1 MKSYFRF
8 LSRNKLYTTI
18 EVFGMAIAIAF
29 VIFIGSFV
37 IREYN
42 TDSKIKKQGNIYIGH
57 SERLFF
63 GSATIKEQLEGKFP
77 EVEDMC
83 RMMNTHIFGGLKM
96 TFQAGD
102 YTDRQKASIVD
113 ENFFRFF
120 PFPLES
126 GTPESVLKGK
136 NSVVISRAFA
146 NKVFGKEDPIGKSIK
161 IDVNGN
167 TANLNITGIFSDF
180 KNTVFY
186 SPEIIYRLDLV
197 KELDSSLVGNGN
209 GSSVLFIKVAN
220 GTDIQSLEDK
230 MEEVVRE
237 EDFLYVYG
245 LLKDFLLTPFDKIS
259 YSAVEA
265 TAPFEG
271 LIDASFIKLFT
282 AAGIFL
288 LLFAVLNYI
297 SLTVAQTGFRAKEMA
312 SRRLLGTQQS
322 GIIARYISE
331 SFILTV
337 ISFAF
342 ALIFVKLISPH
353 LSELIGKEIS
363 PLKDMGW
370 MEILFIILLLIVL
383 SVLSGIIPALLVSK
397 YKPIDVVRGNFAR
410 TSKMTL
416 GKILIG
422 FQSGV
427 AFITLGLSAVM
438 FIQLKH
444 MTEKPMGYEKENR
457 ISIQNASKPL
467 DYHIEELKSLA
478 CVEKV
483 GWLQF
488 EPMTLG
494 TSGTSFKINGI
505 DQKFDM
511 YYGDQSAFE
520 ILGFKVLR
528 KNGEALNQCAWL
540 PESTMRALGLDYDC
554 TQVNLD
560 SGGMFPVCG
569 IIEDYHKGTANTQ
582 TRGGFLDIAWIKEM
596 EKEEDFRILRTL
608 VVKVSGDENKAE
620 DDIKAF
626 YKSKGFSEDEI
637 VVKTYNKMISDL
649 YYSEQQDLKLIA
661 VFTMLTL
668 LLTILAMFAMSTYYA
683 RQHSK
688 EAALKKVMGSSRLQ
702 LFIETSSGFIKSVGI
717 SIIIALPITWIAV
730 SKWLEGYSYRIDNP
744 VYVYIIAIMVMLLIA
759 LLSISWQMIKLM
771 NTNPVK
777 SLKAE

>member
-8 LSRNKLYTTI
+8 LSRNKLYTAI

-29 VIFIGSFV
+29 VVFIGSFV

-42 TDSKIKKQGNIYIGH
+42 TDSEIKKQGNIYIGH

-63 GSATIKEQLEGKFP
+63 GCATIKEQLEGKFP

-120 PFPLES
+120 PFPLEA
-126 GTPESVLKGK
+126 GTPESVLKEK
-136 NSVVISRAFA
+136 NSVVISRTFA

-161 IDVNGN
+161 IDVNRN
-167 TANLNITGIFSDF
+167 TANLNISGIFSDF
-180 KNTVFY
+180 KNTIFY
-186 SPEIIYRLDLV
+186 SPEIIYRIDLV
-197 KELDSSLVGNGN
+197 KDLDSSLAGNGN
-209 GSSVLFIKVAN
+209 GSTVLFIKAAD

-230 MEEVVRE
+230 MENIVRE

-245 LLKDFLLTPFDKIS
+245 LFKDFLLTPFDKIS
-259 YSAVEA
+259 SSTVE
-265 TAPFEG
+265 TTSPFEG
-271 LIDASFIKLFT
+271 LMDASFIKLFT

-528 KNGEALNQCAWL
+528 KNGEPLNQSAWL

-569 IIEDYHKGTANTQ
+569 IIEDYHKGTANSER
-582 TRGGFLDIAWIKEM
+582 RGGFLNIAWIKEM

-620 DDIKAF
+620 NDIKAF

-702 LFIETSSGFIKSVGI
+702 LFIETASGFIKSVGI
-717 SIIIALPITWIAV
+717 SIIVALPITWVAV

>member
-8 LSRNKLYTTI
+8 LSRNKLYTAI

-29 VIFIGSFV
+29 VVFIGSFV

-42 TDSKIKKQGNIYIGH
+42 TDSEIKKQGNIYIGH

-63 GSATIKEQLEGKFP
+63 GCATIKEQLEGKFP

-120 PFPLES
+120 PFPLEA
-126 GTPESVLKGK
+126 GTPESVLKEK
-136 NSVVISRAFA
+136 NSVVISRTFA

-161 IDVNGN
+161 IDVNRN
-167 TANLNITGIFSDF
+167 TANLNISGIFSDF
-180 KNTVFY
+180 KNTIFY
-186 SPEIIYRLDLV
+186 SPEIIYRIDLV
-197 KELDSSLVGNGN
+197 KDLDSSLAGNGN
-209 GSSVLFIKVAN
+209 GSTVLFIKAAD

-230 MEEVVRE
+230 MENIVRE

-245 LLKDFLLTPFDKIS
+245 LFKDFLLTPFDKIS
-259 YSAVEA
+259 SSTVE
-265 TAPFEG
+265 TTSPFEG
-271 LIDASFIKLFT
+271 LMDASFIKLFT

-370 MEILFIILLLIVL
+370 MEILFIILLLVVL

-467 DYHIEELKSLA
+467 DYHIEKLKSLA

-494 TSGTSFKINGI
+494 TSGISFKINGI

-569 IIEDYHKGTANTQ
+569 IIEDYHKGTANSER
-582 TRGGFLDIAWIKEM
+582 RGGFLNIAWIKEM

-620 DDIKAF
+620 NDIKAF

-717 SIIIALPITWIAV
+717 SIIIALPITWVAV

>member
-29 VIFIGSFV
+29 VVFIGSFV

-42 TDSKIKKQGNIYIGH
+42 TDSEIKKLGNIYIGH

-77 EVEDMC
+77 EVEEMC

-120 PFPLES
+120 PFPLEA
-126 GTPESVLKGK
+126 GTPESVLKEK
-136 NSVVISRAFA
+136 NSIVISRTFA

-180 KNTVFY
+180 KNTIFY
-186 SPEIIYRLDLV
+186 SPEIIYRIDLV
-197 KELDSSLVGNGN
+197 KDLDSSLVGNGN
-209 GSSVLFIKVAN
+209 GSTVLFIKAAE
-220 GTDIQSLEDK
+220 GTDIQSLENK
-230 MEEVVRE
+230 MEEVVRK

-245 LLKDFLLTPFDKIS
+245 LYKDFLLTPFDKIS

-370 MEILFIILLLIVL
+370 MEILFIILLLVVL

-457 ISIQNASKPL
+457 ISIQNASKPS

-540 PESTMRALGLDYDC
+540 PESTMRALGLNYDC

-569 IIEDYHKGTANTQ
+569 ILEDYHKGTANTQ
-582 TRGGFLDIAWIKEM
+582 TRGGFLNIAWIKEM

-608 VVKVSGDENKAE
+608 VIKVSGDENKAE
-620 DDIKAF
+620 NEIKAF

-649 YYSEQQDLKLIA
+649 YHSEQQDLKLIA

-717 SIIIALPITWIAV
+717 SIIIALPVTWIAV

-744 VYVYIIAIMVMLLIA
+744 IYVYIIDAVIMIIIA

-777 SLKAE
+777 SLKNE

>member
-1 MKSYFRF
+1 
-8 LSRNKLYTTI
+8 
-18 EVFGMAIAIAF
+18 
-29 VIFIGSFV
+29 
-37 IREYN
+37 
-42 TDSKIKKQGNIYIGH
+42 
-57 SERLFF
+57 
-63 GSATIKEQLEGKFP
+63 
-77 EVEDMC
+77 
-83 RMMNTHIFGGLKM
+83 M

-120 PFPLES
+120 PFPLEA
-126 GTPESVLKGK
+126 GTPESVLKEK
-136 NSVVISRAFA
+136 NSVVISRTFA
-146 NKVFGKEDPIGKSIK
+146 NKVFGKEDPIGKSVK
-161 IDVNGN
+161 IEVNGN

-180 KNTVFY
+180 KNTTFY
-186 SPEIIYRLDLV
+186 SPEIIYRIDLV
-197 KELDSSLVGNGN
+197 KDLDSSLVGNGN
-209 GSSVLFIKVAN
+209 GSTVLFIKAAE

-230 MEEVVRE
+230 MEDVVRK

-259 YSAVEA
+259 SSIVET

-271 LIDASFIKLFT
+271 LMDASFIKLFT

-312 SRRLLGTQQS
+312 SRRLLGTQQA

-353 LSELIGKEIS
+353 LSELIDKDIA

-370 MEILFIILLLIVL
+370 MEILFITLLLLLL

-397 YKPIDVVRGNFAR
+397 YKPIDVVRGNFTR

-416 GKILIG
+416 GKILVG
-422 FQSGV
+422 FQSSV
-427 AFITLGLSAVM
+427 AFITLVMATVM

-444 MTEKPMGYEKENR
+444 MTEKPMGYIKDNR
-457 ISIQNASKPL
+457 IRIMNASKTS
-467 DYHIEELKSLA
+467 DYHIDELKSLA
-478 CVEKV
+478 CVEKI

-488 EPMTLG
+488 EPMTIG
-494 TSGTSFKINGI
+494 TTGTSFKINGI
-505 DQKFDM
+505 EQKFDM

-520 ILGFKVLR
+520 ILGFKIMR
-528 KNGEALNQCAWL
+528 KNGEPLNQCAWL

-554 TQVNLD
+554 TQINLD
-560 SGGMFPVCG
+560 EGSIIPVCG
-569 IIEDYHKGTANTQ
+569 IIEDYYKGTANSER
-582 TRGGFLDIAWIKEM
+582 RGGFLNIAWIKEM

-608 VVKVSGDENKAE
+608 VVKVSGDENKAADE
-620 DDIKAF
+620 IKAF
-626 YKSKGFSEDEI
+626 YKEKGFSEDEI
-637 VVKTYNKMISDL
+637 IVNTYNEMISLHYD
-649 YYSEQQDLKLIA
+649 SENKNLKLITI
-661 VFTMLTL
+661 FTLLTL

-688 EAALKKVMGSSRLQ
+688 EAALKKVMGSGRLQ

-717 SIIIALPITWIAV
+717 SIIIALPIAWIAV
-730 SKWLEGYSYRIDNP
+730 SKWLEGYSYRINNP
-744 VYVYIIAIMVMLLIA
+744 VYVYILDAVIMIVIA

-777 SLKAE
+777 SLKSE

>member
-1 MKSYFRF
+1 MRISSDF
-8 LSRNKLYTTI
+8 S
-18 EVFGMAIAIAF
+18 VS
-29 VIFIGSFV
+29 IG
-37 IREYN
+37 IWN
-42 TDSKIKKQGNIYIGH
+42 TGIC
-57 SERLFF
+57 SER
-63 GSATIKEQLEGKFP
+63 
-77 EVEDMC
+77 
-83 RMMNTHIFGGLKM
+83 
-96 TFQAGD
+96 
-102 YTDRQKASIVD
+102 
-113 ENFFRFF
+113 
-120 PFPLES
+120 
-126 GTPESVLKGK
+126 K
-136 NSVVISRAFA
+136 NSIVISRTFA

-180 KNTVFY
+180 KNTTFY
-186 SPEIIYRLDLV
+186 SPEIIYRIDLV

-230 MEEVVRE
+230 MENIVRE

-245 LLKDFLLTPFDKIS
+245 LFKDFLLTPFDKIS
-259 YSAVEA
+259 YSTVEA

-370 MEILFIILLLIVL
+370 MEMLFIILLLVVL

-457 ISIQNASKPL
+457 ISIQNASKPS

-540 PESTMRALGLDYDC
+540 PESTMRALGLNYDC

-569 IIEDYHKGTANTQ
+569 ILEDYHKGTANTQ
-582 TRGGFLDIAWIKEM
+582 TRGGFLNIAWIKEM

-620 DDIKAF
+620 NEIKAF

-702 LFIETSSGFIKSVGI
+702 LFIETSSGFIKSVGF
-717 SIIIALPITWIAV
+717 SIIIALPVTWIAV

-744 VYVYIIAIMVMLLIA
+744 VYIYIIDAVIMIVIA
-759 LLSISWQMIKLM
+759 LLSISWQTIKLM

-777 SLKAE
+777 SLKNE

>member
-1 MKSYFRF
+1 
-8 LSRNKLYTTI
+8 
-18 EVFGMAIAIAF
+18 MAIAIAF
-29 VIFIGSFV
+29 VVFIGSFV

-42 TDSKIKKQGNIYIGH
+42 TDSEIKKQGNIYIGH

-63 GSATIKEQLEGKFP
+63 GCATIKKQLEGKFP

-120 PFPLES
+120 SFPLES

-136 NSVVISRAFA
+136 NSVVVSRTFA

-180 KNTVFY
+180 KNTIFY
-186 SPEIIYRLDLV
+186 SPEIIYRIDLV
-197 KELDSSLVGNGN
+197 KDLDSSLAGNGN
-209 GSSVLFIKVAN
+209 GSTVLFIKAAN

-271 LIDASFIKLFT
+271 LMDASFIKLFT

-363 PLKDMGW
+363 PLEDMGW

-383 SVLSGIIPALLVSK
+383 SVLSGIIPALLVSR

-427 AFITLGLSAVM
+427 AFITLVIATVM

-457 ISIQNASKPL
+457 ISIQNASKPS

-488 EPMTLG
+488 EPMTIG
-494 TSGTSFKINGI
+494 TTGTSFKINGI
-505 DQKFDM
+505 EQKFDM

-528 KNGEALNQCAWL
+528 KNGEPLNQSAWL

-569 IIEDYHKGTANTQ
+569 IIEDYHKGTANSER
-582 TRGGFLDIAWIKEM
+582 RGGFLDIAWIKEM
-596 EKEEDFRILRTL
+596 EKEEDFRIMRTL

-620 DDIKAF
+620 NDIKAF

-702 LFIETSSGFIKSVGI
+702 LFIETASGFIKSVGI
-717 SIIIALPITWIAV
+717 SIIIALPITWVAV

>member
-8 LSRNKLYTTI
+8 LSRNKLYTAI

-29 VIFIGSFV
+29 VVFIGSFV

-42 TDSKIKKQGNIYIGH
+42 TDSEIKKQGNIYIGH

-63 GSATIKEQLEGKFP
+63 GCATIKEQLEGKFP

-83 RMMNTHIFGGLKM
+83 RMMITHIFGGLKM

-120 PFPLES
+120 PFPLEA
-126 GTPESVLKGK
+126 GTPESVLKEK
-136 NSVVISRAFA
+136 NSVVISRTFA

-161 IDVNGN
+161 IDVNRN
-167 TANLNITGIFSDF
+167 TANLNISGIFSDF
-180 KNTVFY
+180 KNTIFY
-186 SPEIIYRLDLV
+186 SPEIIYRIDLV
-197 KELDSSLVGNGN
+197 KDLDSSLAGNGN
-209 GSSVLFIKVAN
+209 GSTVLFIKAAD

-230 MEEVVRE
+230 MENIVRE

-245 LLKDFLLTPFDKIS
+245 LFKDFLLTPFDKIS
-259 YSAVEA
+259 SSTVE
-265 TAPFEG
+265 TTSPFEG
-271 LIDASFIKLFT
+271 LMDASFIKLFT

-363 PLKDMGW
+363 QLKDMGW

-467 DYHIEELKSLA
+467 DYHIEKLKSLA

-494 TSGTSFKINGI
+494 TSGISFKINGI

-620 DDIKAF
+620 NDIKAF

-717 SIIIALPITWIAV
+717 SIIIALPITWVAV

>member
-42 TDSKIKKQGNIYIGH
+42 TDSEIKKQGNIYIGH

-77 EVEDMC
+77 EVEDIC

-113 ENFFRFF
+113 ENFFSFF

-136 NSVVISRAFA
+136 NSVVISRTFA

-353 LSELIGKEIS
+353 LSELIGKEIA

-370 MEILFIILLLIVL
+370 MEILFIIVLLLVL
-383 SVLSGIIPALLVSK
+383 SVLSGIIPALLVSR
-397 YKPIDVVRGNFAR
+397 YKPIDVVRGNFTR

-596 EKEEDFRILRTL
+596 EKEEDFRIMRTL

-620 DDIKAF
+620 NDIKAF

-730 SKWLEGYSYRIDNP
+730 SKWLEGYSYRI
-744 VYVYIIAIMVMLLIA
+744 V
-759 LLSISWQMIKLM
+759 S
-771 NTNPVK
+771 
-777 SLKAE
+777 

>member
-180 KNTVFY
+180 KNTIFY
-186 SPEIIYRLDLV
+186 SPEIIYRIDLV
-197 KELDSSLVGNGN
+197 KDLDSSLVGNGN
-209 GSSVLFIKVAN
+209 GSTVLFIKAAE
-220 GTDIQSLEDK
+220 GTDIQPLEDK
-230 MEEVVRE
+230 MEEIVRE

>member
-8 LSRNKLYTTI
+8 LSRNKLYTAI

-29 VIFIGSFV
+29 VVFIGSFV

-42 TDSKIKKQGNIYIGH
+42 TDSEIKKQGNIYIGH

-63 GSATIKEQLEGKFP
+63 GCATIKEQLEGKFP

-120 PFPLES
+120 PFPLEA
-126 GTPESVLKGK
+126 GTPESVLKEK
-136 NSVVISRAFA
+136 NSVVISRTFA

-161 IDVNGN
+161 IDVNRN
-167 TANLNITGIFSDF
+167 TANLNISGIFSDF
-180 KNTVFY
+180 KNTIFY
-186 SPEIIYRLDLV
+186 SPEIIYRIDLV
-197 KELDSSLVGNGN
+197 KDLDSSLAGNGN
-209 GSSVLFIKVAN
+209 GSTVLFIKAAD

-230 MEEVVRE
+230 MENIVRE

-245 LLKDFLLTPFDKIS
+245 LFKDFLLTPFDKIS
-259 YSAVEA
+259 SSTVE
-265 TAPFEG
+265 TTSPFEG
-271 LIDASFIKLFT
+271 LMDASFIKLFT

-467 DYHIEELKSLA
+467 DYHIEKLKSLA

-569 IIEDYHKGTANTQ
+569 IIEDYHKGTANSER
-582 TRGGFLDIAWIKEM
+582 RGGFLNIAWIKEM

-620 DDIKAF
+620 NDIKAF

-717 SIIIALPITWIAV
+717 SIIIALPITWVAV

>member
-29 VIFIGSFV
+29 VVFIGSFV

-42 TDSKIKKQGNIYIGH
+42 TDSDIKKQGNIYIGH

-120 PFPLES
+120 PFPLEA
-126 GTPESVLKGK
+126 GTPESVLKEK
-136 NSVVISRAFA
+136 NSIVISRTFA

-180 KNTVFY
+180 KNTIFY
-186 SPEIIYRLDLV
+186 SPEIIYRIDLV
-197 KELDSSLVGNGN
+197 KDLDSSLVGNGN
-209 GSSVLFIKVAN
+209 GSTVLFIKTAG

-230 MEEVVRE
+230 MEEVVRK

-245 LLKDFLLTPFDKIS
+245 LYKDFLLTPFNKIS

-457 ISIQNASKPL
+457 ISIQNASKPS

-540 PESTMRALGLDYDC
+540 PESTMRALGLNYDC

-569 IIEDYHKGTANTQ
+569 ILEDYHKGTANTQ
-582 TRGGFLDIAWIKEM
+582 TRGGFLNIAWIKEM

-620 DDIKAF
+620 NEIKAF

-717 SIIIALPITWIAV
+717 SIIIALPVTWIAV

-744 VYVYIIAIMVMLLIA
+744 VYVYIIDAVIMIVIA

-777 SLKAE
+777 SLKNE

>member
-29 VIFIGSFV
+29 VVFIGSFV

-42 TDSKIKKQGNIYIGH
+42 TDSEIKKQGNIYIGH

-63 GSATIKEQLEGKFP
+63 GCATIKEQLEGKFP

-136 NSVVISRAFA
+136 NSVVVSRTFA

-180 KNTVFY
+180 KNTIFY

-230 MEEVVRE
+230 MEEIVRK

-245 LLKDFLLTPFDKIS
+245 LCKDFLLTPFDKIS

-661 VFTMLTL
+661 IFTMLTL

>member
-42 TDSKIKKQGNIYIGH
+42 TDSEIKKQGNIYIGH

-77 EVEDMC
+77 EVEDIC

-113 ENFFRFF
+113 ENFFSFF

-136 NSVVISRAFA
+136 NSVVISRTFA

-353 LSELIGKEIS
+353 LSELIGKEIA

-370 MEILFIILLLIVL
+370 MEILFIIVLLLVL
-383 SVLSGIIPALLVSK
+383 SVLSGIIPALLVSR
-397 YKPIDVVRGNFAR
+397 YKPIDVVRGNFTR

-457 ISIQNASKPL
+457 ISIQNASKPS

-520 ILGFKVLR
+520 ILGFKILR

-569 IIEDYHKGTANTQ
+569 ILEDYHKGTANTQ

>member
-18 EVFGMAIAIAF
+18 EVSGMAIAIAF
-29 VIFIGSFV
+29 VVFIGSFV

-42 TDSKIKKQGNIYIGH
+42 TDSEIKKQENIYVGH
-57 SERLFF
+57 SERLLF

-126 GTPESVLKGK
+126 VTSESVLKEK
-136 NSVVISRAFA
+136 NSVVISRTFA
-146 NKVFGKEDPIGKSIK
+146 NKVFGKENPIGKSIK

-180 KNTVFY
+180 KNTSFY
-186 SPEIIYRLDLV
+186 SPEIIYRIDLI
-197 KELDSSLVGNGN
+197 KELDSSLVENGN
-209 GSSVLFIKVAN
+209 GSSVLFIKVAK
-220 GTDIQSLEDK
+220 GSYIQSLEDN
-230 MEEVVRE
+230 MEDVVRK
-237 EDFLYVYG
+237 EDYIYVYG
-245 LLKDFLLTPFDKIS
+245 LFKDFLLTPFDKIS
-259 YSAVEA
+259 SSTVE
-265 TAPFEG
+265 TTSPFEG
-271 LIDASFIKLFT
+271 LMDASFIKLFT

-342 ALIFVKLISPH
+342 AIILVKLISPH
-353 LSELIGKEIS
+353 LSELIGKEVS

-370 MEILFIILLLIVL
+370 MEIVFITLFLLIL
-383 SVLSGIIPALLVSK
+383 SVLSGIIPAILVSK
-397 YKPIDVVRGNFAR
+397 YKPIDVVRGNFTR

-416 GKILIG
+416 GKILVG

-427 AFITLGLSAVM
+427 AFITLVIATVM

-457 ISIQNASKPL
+457 ISIQNASKPS

-569 IIEDYHKGTANTQ
+569 ILEDYHKGTANTQ

-620 DDIKAF
+620 NDIKAF

-702 LFIETSSGFIKSVGI
+702 LFVETSSGFIKSVGI
-717 SIIIALPITWIAV
+717 SIVIALPITWIAV

-744 VYVYIIAIMVMLLIA
+744 AYVYIIAIIIMLLVA

-777 SLKAE
+777 SLKNE

>member
-8 LSRNKLYTTI
+8 LSRNKLYTAI

-29 VIFIGSFV
+29 VVFIGSFV

-42 TDSKIKKQGNIYIGH
+42 TDSEIKKQGNIYIGH

-63 GSATIKEQLEGKFP
+63 GCATIKEQLEGKFP

-120 PFPLES
+120 PFPLEA
-126 GTPESVLKGK
+126 GTPESVLKEK
-136 NSVVISRAFA
+136 NSVVISRTFA

-161 IDVNGN
+161 IDVNRN
-167 TANLNITGIFSDF
+167 TANLNISGIFSDF
-180 KNTVFY
+180 KNTIFY
-186 SPEIIYRLDLV
+186 SPEIIYRIDLV
-197 KELDSSLVGNGN
+197 KDLDSSLAGNGN
-209 GSSVLFIKVAN
+209 GSTVLFIKAAD

-230 MEEVVRE
+230 MENIVRE

-245 LLKDFLLTPFDKIS
+245 LFKDFLLTPFDKIS
-259 YSAVEA
+259 SSTVE
-265 TAPFEG
+265 TTSPFEG
-271 LIDASFIKLFT
+271 LMDASFIKLFT

-370 MEILFIILLLIVL
+370 MEILFIILLLVVL

-427 AFITLGLSAVM
+427 AFITLGLSSVM

-457 ISIQNASKPL
+457 ISIQNASKPS
-467 DYHIEELKSLA
+467 DYHIEKLKSLA

-540 PESTMRALGLDYDC
+540 PESTMRALGLNYDC

-569 IIEDYHKGTANTQ
+569 IIEDYHKGTANSER
-582 TRGGFLDIAWIKEM
+582 RGGFLNIAWIKEM

-620 DDIKAF
+620 NDIKAF

-717 SIIIALPITWIAV
+717 SIIIALPITLVAV
-730 SKWLEGYSYRIDNP
+730 SMWLEGFSYSIDNP

>member
-8 LSRNKLYTTI
+8 LTRNKLYTTI

-29 VIFIGSFV
+29 VVFIGSFV

-42 TDSKIKKQGNIYIGH
+42 TDSEIKKRGNIYIGH

-63 GSATIKEQLEGKFP
+63 GCATIKEQLEGKFP

-96 TFQAGD
+96 TFQASD

-126 GTPESVLKGK
+126 GTPESVLKEK
-136 NSVVISRAFA
+136 NSVVISRTFA
-146 NKVFGKEDPIGKSIK
+146 NKVFGKEDPIGKSVK
-161 IDVNGN
+161 IEVNGN

-180 KNTVFY
+180 KNTTFY
-186 SPEIIYRLDLV
+186 SPEIIYRIDLV
-197 KELDSSLVGNGN
+197 KDLDSSLVGNGN
-209 GSSVLFIKVAN
+209 GSTVLFIKAAE

-230 MEEVVRE
+230 MEDVVRK

-259 YSAVEA
+259 SSIVET

-271 LIDASFIKLFT
+271 LMDASFIKLFT

-312 SRRLLGTQQS
+312 SRRLLGTQQA

-353 LSELIGKEIS
+353 LSELIDKDIA

-370 MEILFIILLLIVL
+370 MEILFITLLLLLL

-397 YKPIDVVRGNFAR
+397 YKPIDVVRGNFTR

-416 GKILIG
+416 GKILVG
-422 FQSGV
+422 FQSSV
-427 AFITLGLSAVM
+427 AFITLVMATVM

-444 MTEKPMGYEKENR
+444 MTEKPMGYIKDNR
-457 ISIQNASKPL
+457 IRIMNASKTS
-467 DYHIEELKSLA
+467 DYHIDELKSLA
-478 CVEKV
+478 CVEKI

-488 EPMTLG
+488 EPMTIG
-494 TSGTSFKINGI
+494 TTGTSFKINGI
-505 DQKFDM
+505 EQKFDM

-520 ILGFKVLR
+520 ILGFKIMR
-528 KNGEALNQCAWL
+528 KNGEPLNQCAWL

-554 TQVNLD
+554 TQINLD
-560 SGGMFPVCG
+560 EGSIIPVCG
-569 IIEDYHKGTANTQ
+569 IIEDYYKGTANSER
-582 TRGGFLDIAWIKEM
+582 RGGFLNIAWIKEM

-608 VVKVSGDENKAE
+608 VVKVSGDENKAADE
-620 DDIKAF
+620 IKAF
-626 YKSKGFSEDEI
+626 YKEKGFSEDEI
-637 VVKTYNKMISDL
+637 IVNTYNEMISLHYD
-649 YYSEQQDLKLIA
+649 SENKNLKLITI
-661 VFTMLTL
+661 FTLLTL

-688 EAALKKVMGSSRLQ
+688 EAALKKVMGSGRLQ

-717 SIIIALPITWIAV
+717 SIIIALPIAWIAV
-730 SKWLEGYSYRIDNP
+730 SKWLEGYSYRINNP
-744 VYVYIIAIMVMLLIA
+744 VYVYILDAVIMIVIA

-777 SLKAE
+777 SLKSE

>member
-8 LSRNKLYTTI
+8 LSRNKLYTAI

-42 TDSKIKKQGNIYIGH
+42 TDSEIKKQGNIYIGH
-57 SERLFF
+57 SERLLF

-83 RMMNTHIFGGLKM
+83 RMLNTHIFGGLKM

-136 NSVVISRAFA
+136 SSVVISRAFA
-146 NKVFGKEDPIGKSIK
+146 NKVFGKEDPIGKYIK

-342 ALIFVKLISPH
+342 ALIFVKLISHH
-353 LSELIGKEIS
+353 LSELIGKEIA

-370 MEILFIILLLIVL
+370 MEILFIIVLLLVL
-383 SVLSGIIPALLVSK
+383 SVLSGIIPALLVSR
-397 YKPIDVVRGNFAR
+397 YKPIDVVRGNFTR

-457 ISIQNASKPL
+457 ISIQNASKPS

-520 ILGFKVLR
+520 ILGFKILR

-620 DDIKAF
+620 NDIKAF

>member
-1 MKSYFRF
+1 M
-8 LSRNKLYTTI
+8 
-18 EVFGMAIAIAF
+18 
-29 VIFIGSFV
+29 
-37 IREYN
+37 
-42 TDSKIKKQGNIYIGH
+42 
-57 SERLFF
+57 
-63 GSATIKEQLEGKFP
+63 
-77 EVEDMC
+77 
-83 RMMNTHIFGGLKM
+83 
-96 TFQAGD
+96 
-102 YTDRQKASIVD
+102 
-113 ENFFRFF
+113 
-120 PFPLES
+120 
-126 GTPESVLKGK
+126 
-136 NSVVISRAFA
+136 
-146 NKVFGKEDPIGKSIK
+146 
-161 IDVNGN
+161 
-167 TANLNITGIFSDF
+167 
-180 KNTVFY
+180 
-186 SPEIIYRLDLV
+186 V
-197 KELDSSLVGNGN
+197 KDLDSSLTGNGN
-209 GSSVLFIKVAN
+209 GSTVLFIKTAG

-230 MEEVVRE
+230 MEEIVRK

-245 LLKDFLLTPFDKIS
+245 LYKDFLLTPFDKIS

-370 MEILFIILLLIVL
+370 MEILFIILLLVVL

-427 AFITLGLSAVM
+427 AFITLGLAAVM

-457 ISIQNASKPL
+457 ISIQNASKPS

-520 ILGFKVLR
+520 ILGFKILR
-528 KNGEALNQCAWL
+528 KNGEPLNQCAWL

-560 SGGMFPVCG
+560 
-569 IIEDYHKGTANTQ
+569 
-582 TRGGFLDIAWIKEM
+582 W
-596 EKEEDFRILRTL
+596 EK
-608 VVKVSGDENKAE
+608 
-620 DDIKAF
+620 
-626 YKSKGFSEDEI
+626 
-637 VVKTYNKMISDL
+637 
-649 YYSEQQDLKLIA
+649 
-661 VFTMLTL
+661 
-668 LLTILAMFAMSTYYA
+668 
-683 RQHSK
+683 
-688 EAALKKVMGSSRLQ
+688 
-702 LFIETSSGFIKSVGI
+702 
-717 SIIIALPITWIAV
+717 
-730 SKWLEGYSYRIDNP
+730 
-744 VYVYIIAIMVMLLIA
+744 
-759 LLSISWQMIKLM
+759 
-771 NTNPVK
+771 
-777 SLKAE
+777 

>member
-8 LSRNKLYTTI
+8 LSRNKLYTAI

-29 VIFIGSFV
+29 VVFIGSFV

-42 TDSKIKKQGNIYIGH
+42 TDSEIKKQGNIYIGH

-63 GSATIKEQLEGKFP
+63 GCATIKEQLEGKFP

-120 PFPLES
+120 PFPLEA
-126 GTPESVLKGK
+126 GTPESVLKEK
-136 NSVVISRAFA
+136 NSVVISRTFA

-161 IDVNGN
+161 IDVNRN
-167 TANLNITGIFSDF
+167 TANLNISGIFSDF
-180 KNTVFY
+180 KNTIFY
-186 SPEIIYRLDLV
+186 SPEIIYRIDLV
-197 KELDSSLVGNGN
+197 KDLDSSLAGNGN
-209 GSSVLFIKVAN
+209 GSTVLFIKAAD

-230 MEEVVRE
+230 MENIVRE

-245 LLKDFLLTPFDKIS
+245 LFKDFLLTPFDKIS
-259 YSAVEA
+259 SSTVE
-265 TAPFEG
+265 TTSPFEG
-271 LIDASFIKLFT
+271 LMDASFIKLFT

-467 DYHIEELKSLA
+467 DYHIEKLKSLA

-494 TSGTSFKINGI
+494 TSGISFKINGI

-569 IIEDYHKGTANTQ
+569 IIEDYHKGTANSER
-582 TRGGFLDIAWIKEM
+582 RGGFLNIAWIKEM

-620 DDIKAF
+620 NDIKAF

-717 SIIIALPITWIAV
+717 SIIIALPITWVAV

-759 LLSISWQMIKLM
+759 LLSICWQMIKLM

>member
-8 LSRNKLYTTI
+8 LSRNKLYTII

-29 VIFIGSFV
+29 VVFIGSFV

-42 TDSKIKKQGNIYIGH
+42 TDSEIKKQGNIYIGH

-120 PFPLES
+120 PFSLES
-126 GTPESVLKGK
+126 GTPESVLKEK
-136 NSVVISRAFA
+136 NSVVISRTFA
-146 NKVFGKEDPIGKSIK
+146 NKVFGKEDPIGKSVK

-180 KNTVFY
+180 KNTIFY
-186 SPEIIYRLDLV
+186 SPEIIYRIDLV
-197 KELDSSLVGNGN
+197 KDLDSSLVGNGN
-209 GSSVLFIKVAN
+209 GSTVLFIKTAE
-220 GTDIQSLEDK
+220 GTDIQSLENK
-230 MEEVVRE
+230 MEEVVRK

-245 LLKDFLLTPFDKIS
+245 LYKDFLLTPFDKIS

-265 TAPFEG
+265 TAPFED

-363 PLKDMGW
+363 PLEDMGW
-370 MEILFIILLLIVL
+370 MEILFIILLLVVL

-427 AFITLGLSAVM
+427 AFFTLGLSAVM

-457 ISIQNASKPL
+457 ISIQNASKPS

-569 IIEDYHKGTANTQ
+569 ILEDYHKGTANTQ
-582 TRGGFLDIAWIKEM
+582 TRGGFLNIAWIKEM

-620 DDIKAF
+620 NDIKAF

-661 VFTMLTL
+661 IFTMLTL

-744 VYVYIIAIMVMLLIA
+744 VYVYFIDAVIMIVIA

-777 SLKAE
+777 SLKNE

>member
-29 VIFIGSFV
+29 VVFIGSFV

-42 TDSKIKKQGNIYIGH
+42 TDSEIKKQGNIYIGH

-63 GSATIKEQLEGKFP
+63 GCATIKEQLEGKFP
-77 EVEDMC
+77 EVEGMC

-96 TFQAGD
+96 TFQAGN

-120 PFPLES
+120 PFPLEA
-126 GTPESVLKGK
+126 GTPESVLKEK
-136 NSVVISRAFA
+136 NSVVISRTFA

-180 KNTVFY
+180 KNTTFY
-186 SPEIIYRLDLV
+186 SPEIIYRIDLV

-230 MEEVVRE
+230 MENIVRE

-245 LLKDFLLTPFDKIS
+245 LFKDFLLTPFDKIS
-259 YSAVEA
+259 SSTVE
-265 TAPFEG
+265 TTSPFEG
-271 LIDASFIKLFT
+271 LMDASFIKLFT

-297 SLTVAQTGFRAKEMA
+297 SLTVAQTGFRVKEMA

-342 ALIFVKLISPH
+342 AIILVRLISPH
-353 LSELIGKEIS
+353 LSELIGKEVS
-363 PLKDMGW
+363 PFKDMGW
-370 MEILFIILLLIVL
+370 MEIVFITLLLIVL
-383 SVLSGIIPALLVSK
+383 SVLSGIIPAVLVSK
-397 YKPIDVVRGNFAR
+397 YKPIDVVRGNFTR

-416 GKILIG
+416 GKILVG

-427 AFITLGLSAVM
+427 AFITLVIAAVM

-457 ISIQNASKPL
+457 ISIQNASKPS

-478 CVEKV
+478 CVENV

-488 EPMTLG
+488 EPMTIG
-494 TSGTSFKINGI
+494 TTGTSFKINGI
-505 DQKFDM
+505 EQKFDM

-528 KNGEALNQCAWL
+528 KNEEPLNQSAWL

-569 IIEDYHKGTANTQ
+569 IIEDYHKGTANSER
-582 TRGGFLDIAWIKEM
+582 RGGFLNIAWIKEM

-717 SIIIALPITWIAV
+717 SIIVALPIAWIAV
-730 SKWLEGYSYRIDNP
+730 GKWLEGYSYRIDNP

>member
-8 LSRNKLYTTI
+8 LSRNKLYTAI

-29 VIFIGSFV
+29 VVFIGSFV

-42 TDSKIKKQGNIYIGH
+42 TDSEIKKQGNIYIGH

-63 GSATIKEQLEGKFP
+63 GCATIKEQLEGKFP

-120 PFPLES
+120 PFPLEA
-126 GTPESVLKGK
+126 GTPESVLKEK
-136 NSVVISRAFA
+136 NSVVISRTFA

-161 IDVNGN
+161 IDVNRN
-167 TANLNITGIFSDF
+167 TANLNISGIFSDF
-180 KNTVFY
+180 KNTIFY
-186 SPEIIYRLDLV
+186 SPEIIYRIDLV
-197 KELDSSLVGNGN
+197 KDLDSSLAGNGN
-209 GSSVLFIKVAN
+209 GSTVLFIKAAD

-230 MEEVVRE
+230 MENIVRE

-245 LLKDFLLTPFDKIS
+245 LFKDFLLTPFDKIS
-259 YSAVEA
+259 SSTVE
-265 TAPFEG
+265 TTSPFEG
-271 LIDASFIKLFT
+271 LMDASFIKLFT

-467 DYHIEELKSLA
+467 DYHIEKLKSLA

-494 TSGTSFKINGI
+494 TSGISFKINGI

-569 IIEDYHKGTANTQ
+569 IIEDYHKGTANSER
-582 TRGGFLDIAWIKEM
+582 RGGFLNIAWIKEM

-620 DDIKAF
+620 NDIKAF

-717 SIIIALPITWIAV
+717 SIIIALPITWVAV

>member
-29 VIFIGSFV
+29 VVFIGSFV

-42 TDSKIKKQGNIYIGH
+42 TDSEIKKQGNIYIGH

-96 TFQAGD
+96 TFQASD

-126 GTPESVLKGK
+126 GTPESVLKEK
-136 NSVVISRAFA
+136 NSVVISRTFA
-146 NKVFGKEDPIGKSIK
+146 NKVFGKEDPIGKSVK
-161 IDVNGN
+161 IEVNGN

-180 KNTVFY
+180 KNTTFY
-186 SPEIIYRLDLV
+186 SPEIIYRIDLV
-197 KELDSSLVGNGN
+197 KDLDSSLVGNGN
-209 GSSVLFIKVAN
+209 GSTVLFIKAAE

-230 MEEVVRE
+230 MEDVVRK

-259 YSAVEA
+259 SSIVET

-271 LIDASFIKLFT
+271 LMDASFIKLFT

-312 SRRLLGTQQS
+312 SRRLLGTQQA

-353 LSELIGKEIS
+353 LSELIDKDIA

-370 MEILFIILLLIVL
+370 MEILFITLLLLLL

-397 YKPIDVVRGNFAR
+397 YKPIDVVRGNFTR

-416 GKILIG
+416 GKILVG
-422 FQSGV
+422 FQSSV
-427 AFITLGLSAVM
+427 AFITLVMATVM

-444 MTEKPMGYEKENR
+444 MTEKPMGYIKDNR
-457 ISIQNASKPL
+457 IRIMNASKTS
-467 DYHIEELKSLA
+467 DYHIDELKSLA
-478 CVEKV
+478 CVEKI

-488 EPMTLG
+488 EPMTIG
-494 TSGTSFKINGI
+494 TTGTSFKINGI
-505 DQKFDM
+505 EQKFDM

-520 ILGFKVLR
+520 ILGFKIMR
-528 KNGEALNQCAWL
+528 KNGEQLNQCAWL

-554 TQVNLD
+554 TQINLD
-560 SGGMFPVCG
+560 EGSIIPVCG
-569 IIEDYHKGTANTQ
+569 IIEDYYKGTANSER
-582 TRGGFLDIAWIKEM
+582 RGGFLNIAWIKEM

-608 VVKVSGDENKAE
+608 VVKVSGDENKAADE
-620 DDIKAF
+620 IKAF
-626 YKSKGFSEDEI
+626 YKEKGFSEDEI
-637 VVKTYNKMISDL
+637 IVNTYNEMISLHYD
-649 YYSEQQDLKLIA
+649 SENKNLKLITI
-661 VFTMLTL
+661 FTLLTL

-688 EAALKKVMGSSRLQ
+688 EAALKKVMGSGRLQ

-717 SIIIALPITWIAV
+717 SIIIALPIAWIAV

-744 VYVYIIAIMVMLLIA
+744 IYVYIIAIIVMLLIA

-777 SLKAE
+777 SLKSE

>member
-8 LSRNKLYTTI
+8 LSRNKLYTAI

-29 VIFIGSFV
+29 VVFIGSFV

-42 TDSKIKKQGNIYIGH
+42 TDSEIKKQGNIYIGH

-63 GSATIKEQLEGKFP
+63 GCATIKEQLEGKFP

-120 PFPLES
+120 PFPLEA
-126 GTPESVLKGK
+126 GTPESVLKEK
-136 NSVVISRAFA
+136 NSVVISRTFA

-161 IDVNGN
+161 IDVNRN
-167 TANLNITGIFSDF
+167 TANLNISGIFSDF
-180 KNTVFY
+180 KNTIFY
-186 SPEIIYRLDLV
+186 SPEIIYRIDLV
-197 KELDSSLVGNGN
+197 KDLDSSLAGNGN
-209 GSSVLFIKVAN
+209 GSTVLFIKAAD

-230 MEEVVRE
+230 MENIVRE

-245 LLKDFLLTPFDKIS
+245 LFKDFLLTPFDKIS
-259 YSAVEA
+259 SSTVE
-265 TAPFEG
+265 TTSPFEG
-271 LIDASFIKLFT
+271 LMDASFIKLFT

-467 DYHIEELKSLA
+467 DYHIEKLKSLA

-494 TSGTSFKINGI
+494 TSGISFKINGI

-540 PESTMRALGLDYDC
+540 PESTMRALGLNYDC

-569 IIEDYHKGTANTQ
+569 IIEDYHKGTANSER
-582 TRGGFLDIAWIKEM
+582 RGGFLNIAWIKEM

-620 DDIKAF
+620 NDIKAF

-717 SIIIALPITWIAV
+717 SIIIALPITWVAV

>member
-29 VIFIGSFV
+29 VVFIGSFV

-42 TDSKIKKQGNIYIGH
+42 TDSEIKKQGNIYIGH

-63 GSATIKEQLEGKFP
+63 GCATIKEQLEGKFP

-96 TFQAGD
+96 TFQAGN

-120 PFPLES
+120 PFPLEA
-126 GTPESVLKGK
+126 GTPESVLKEK
-136 NSVVISRAFA
+136 NSVVISRTFA

-167 TANLNITGIFSDF
+167 TANLNISGIFSDF
-180 KNTVFY
+180 KNTIFY
-186 SPEIIYRLDLV
+186 SPEIIYRIDLV
-197 KELDSSLVGNGN
+197 KDLDSSLAGNGN
-209 GSSVLFIKVAN
+209 GSTVLFIKAAE

-230 MEEVVRE
+230 MEEVVRK

-245 LLKDFLLTPFDKIS
+245 LCKDFLLTPFDKIS

-505 DQKFDM
+505 EQKFDM

-540 PESTMRALGLDYDC
+540 PESTMRALGFDYDC

-620 DDIKAF
+620 NDIKAF

-702 LFIETSSGFIKSVGI
+702 LFIETASGFIKSVGI
-717 SIIIALPITWIAV
+717 SIIVALPITWVAV

>member
-8 LSRNKLYTTI
+8 LSRNKLYTAI

-42 TDSKIKKQGNIYIGH
+42 TDSEIKKQGNIYIGH
-57 SERLFF
+57 SERLLF

-83 RMMNTHIFGGLKM
+83 RMLNTHIFGGLKM

-126 GTPESVLKGK
+126 GTPESVLKEK
-136 NSVVISRAFA
+136 NSVVISRTFA

-180 KNTVFY
+180 KNTTFY
-186 SPEIIYRLDLV
+186 SPEIIYRIDLV
-197 KELDSSLVGNGN
+197 KDLDSSLVGNGN
-209 GSSVLFIKVAN
+209 GSTVLFIKAAE

-230 MEEVVRE
+230 MEDVVRK

-259 YSAVEA
+259 SSIVET

-271 LIDASFIKLFT
+271 LMDASFIKLFT

-312 SRRLLGTQQS
+312 SRRLLGTQQA

-353 LSELIGKEIS
+353 LSELIDKDIA

-370 MEILFIILLLIVL
+370 MEILFITLLLLLL
-383 SVLSGIIPALLVSK
+383 SVLSGIIPALIVSK
-397 YKPIDVVRGNFAR
+397 YKPIDVVRGNFTR

-416 GKILIG
+416 GKILVG
-422 FQSGV
+422 FQSSV
-427 AFITLGLSAVM
+427 AFITLVMATVM

-444 MTEKPMGYEKENR
+444 MTEKPMGYIKDNR
-457 ISIQNASKPL
+457 IRIMNASKTS
-467 DYHIEELKSLA
+467 DYHIDELKSLA
-478 CVEKV
+478 CVEKI

-488 EPMTLG
+488 EPMTIG
-494 TSGTSFKINGI
+494 TTGTSFKINGI
-505 DQKFDM
+505 EQKFDM

-520 ILGFKVLR
+520 ILGFKIMR
-528 KNGEALNQCAWL
+528 KNGEPLNQCAWL

-554 TQVNLD
+554 TQINLD
-560 SGGMFPVCG
+560 EGSIIPVCG
-569 IIEDYHKGTANTQ
+569 IIEDYYKGTANSER
-582 TRGGFLDIAWIKEM
+582 RGGFLNIAWIKEM

-608 VVKVSGDENKAE
+608 VVKVLGDENKAADE
-620 DDIKAF
+620 IKAF
-626 YKSKGFSEDEI
+626 YKEKGFSEDEI
-637 VVKTYNKMISDL
+637 IVNTYNEMISLHYD
-649 YYSEQQDLKLIA
+649 SENKNLKLITI
-661 VFTMLTL
+661 FTLLTL

-688 EAALKKVMGSSRLQ
+688 EAALKKVMGSGRLQ

-717 SIIIALPITWIAV
+717 SIIIALPIAWIAV

-744 VYVYIIAIMVMLLIA
+744 IYVYIIAIIVMLLIA

-777 SLKAE
+777 SLKTE

>member
-29 VIFIGSFV
+29 VVFIGSFV

-42 TDSKIKKQGNIYIGH
+42 TDSEIKKLGNIYIGH

-77 EVEDMC
+77 EVEEMC

-120 PFPLES
+120 PFPLEA
-126 GTPESVLKGK
+126 GTPESVLKEK
-136 NSVVISRAFA
+136 NSIVISRTFA

-180 KNTVFY
+180 KNTIFY
-186 SPEIIYRLDLV
+186 SPEIIYRIDLV
-197 KELDSSLVGNGN
+197 KDLDSSLVGNGN
-209 GSSVLFIKVAN
+209 GSTVLFIKAAE
-220 GTDIQSLEDK
+220 GTDIQSLENK
-230 MEEVVRE
+230 MEEVVRK

-245 LLKDFLLTPFDKIS
+245 LYKDFLLTPFDKIS

-457 ISIQNASKPL
+457 ISIQNASKPS

-540 PESTMRALGLDYDC
+540 PESTMRALGLNYDC

-620 DDIKAF
+620 NDIKAF

-717 SIIIALPITWIAV
+717 SIIIALPITWVAV

-744 VYVYIIAIMVMLLIA
+744 IYVYIIDAVIMIVIA

-777 SLKAE
+777 SLKNE

>member
-29 VIFIGSFV
+29 VVFIGSFV

-42 TDSKIKKQGNIYIGH
+42 TDSDIKKQGNIYIGH

-120 PFPLES
+120 PFPLEA
-126 GTPESVLKGK
+126 GTPESVLKEK
-136 NSVVISRAFA
+136 NSIVISRTFA

-167 TANLNITGIFSDF
+167 TANMNITGIFSDF
-180 KNTVFY
+180 KNTIFY
-186 SPEIIYRLDLV
+186 SPEIIYRIDLV
-197 KELDSSLVGNGN
+197 KDLDSSLVGNGN
-209 GSSVLFIKVAN
+209 GSTVLFIKAAE
-220 GTDIQSLEDK
+220 GTDIQSLENK
-230 MEEVVRE
+230 MEEVVRK

-245 LLKDFLLTPFDKIS
+245 LYKDFLLTPFDKIS

-363 PLKDMGW
+363 PLEDMGW
-370 MEILFIILLLIVL
+370 MEILFIILLLVVL

-457 ISIQNASKPL
+457 ISIQNASKPS

-540 PESTMRALGLDYDC
+540 PESTMRALGLNYDC

-620 DDIKAF
+620 NEIKAF

-649 YYSEQQDLKLIA
+649 YHSEQQDLKLIA

-717 SIIIALPITWIAV
+717 SIIIALPVTWIAV

-744 VYVYIIAIMVMLLIA
+744 IYVYIIDAVIMIVIA

-777 SLKAE
+777 SLKNE

>member
-1 MKSYFRF
+1 
-8 LSRNKLYTTI
+8 
-18 EVFGMAIAIAF
+18 MAIAIAF
-29 VIFIGSFV
+29 VVFIGSFV

-42 TDSKIKKQGNIYIGH
+42 TDSEIKKLGNIYIGH

-77 EVEDMC
+77 EVEEMC

-126 GTPESVLKGK
+126 GTPESVLKEK
-136 NSVVISRAFA
+136 NSVVISRTFA

-167 TANLNITGIFSDF
+167 TANLNISGIFSDF
-180 KNTVFY
+180 KNTIFY
-186 SPEIIYRLDLV
+186 SPEIIYRIDLV
-197 KELDSSLVGNGN
+197 KDLDNSLVGNGN
-209 GSSVLFIKVAN
+209 GSTVLFIKAA
-220 GTDIQSLEDK
+220 GETDIQSLEDK
-230 MEEVVRE
+230 MEEVVRK

-370 MEILFIILLLIVL
+370 MEILFIILLLVVL

-457 ISIQNASKPL
+457 ISIQNASKPS

-569 IIEDYHKGTANTQ
+569 ILEDYHKGTANTQ

-620 DDIKAF
+620 NDIKAF

-702 LFIETSSGFIKSVGI
+702 LFIETSSGFIKSVVI
-717 SIIIALPITWIAV
+717 SIIIALPVTWIAV

-744 VYVYIIAIMVMLLIA
+744 VYVYIIDAVIMIVIA

-777 SLKAE
+777 SLKNE

>member
-8 LSRNKLYTTI
+8 LSRNKLYTAI

-42 TDSKIKKQGNIYIGH
+42 TDSEIKKQGNIYIGH
-57 SERLFF
+57 SERLLF

-83 RMMNTHIFGGLKM
+83 RMLNTHIFGGLKM

-126 GTPESVLKGK
+126 GTPESVLKEK
-136 NSVVISRAFA
+136 NSVVISRTFA

-180 KNTVFY
+180 KNTTFY
-186 SPEIIYRLDLV
+186 SPEIIYRIDLV
-197 KELDSSLVGNGN
+197 KDLDSSLVGNGN
-209 GSSVLFIKVAN
+209 GSTVLFIKAAE

-230 MEEVVRE
+230 MEDVVRK

-259 YSAVEA
+259 SSIVET

-271 LIDASFIKLFT
+271 LMDASFIKLFT

-312 SRRLLGTQQS
+312 SRRLLGTQQA

-353 LSELIGKEIS
+353 LSELIDKDIA

-370 MEILFIILLLIVL
+370 MEILFITLLLLLL
-383 SVLSGIIPALLVSK
+383 SVLSGIIPALIVSK
-397 YKPIDVVRGNFAR
+397 YKPIDVVRGNFTR

-416 GKILIG
+416 GKILVG
-422 FQSGV
+422 FQSSV
-427 AFITLGLSAVM
+427 AFITLVMATAM

-444 MTEKPMGYEKENR
+444 MTEKPMGYIKDNR
-457 ISIQNASKPL
+457 IRIMNASKTS
-467 DYHIEELKSLA
+467 DYHIDELKSLA
-478 CVEKV
+478 CVEKI

-488 EPMTLG
+488 EPMTIG
-494 TSGTSFKINGI
+494 TTGTSFKINGI
-505 DQKFDM
+505 EQKFDM

-520 ILGFKVLR
+520 ILGFKIMR
-528 KNGEALNQCAWL
+528 KNGEPLNQCAWL

-554 TQVNLD
+554 TQINLD
-560 SGGMFPVCG
+560 EGSIIPVCG
-569 IIEDYHKGTANTQ
+569 IIEDYYKGTANSER
-582 TRGGFLDIAWIKEM
+582 RGGFLNIAWIKEM

-608 VVKVSGDENKAE
+608 VVKVSGDENKAADE
-620 DDIKAF
+620 IKAF
-626 YKSKGFSEDEI
+626 YKEKGFSEDEI
-637 VVKTYNKMISDL
+637 IVNTYNEMISLHYD
-649 YYSEQQDLKLIA
+649 SENKNLKLITI
-661 VFTMLTL
+661 FTLLTL

-688 EAALKKVMGSSRLQ
+688 EAALKKVMGSGRLQ

-717 SIIIALPITWIAV
+717 SIIIALPIAWIAV

-744 VYVYIIAIMVMLLIA
+744 IYVYIIAIIVMLLIA

-777 SLKAE
+777 SLKTE

>member
-1 MKSYFRF
+1 M
-8 LSRNKLYTTI
+8 
-18 EVFGMAIAIAF
+18 
-29 VIFIGSFV
+29 
-37 IREYN
+37 
-42 TDSKIKKQGNIYIGH
+42 
-57 SERLFF
+57 
-63 GSATIKEQLEGKFP
+63 
-77 EVEDMC
+77 
-83 RMMNTHIFGGLKM
+83 
-96 TFQAGD
+96 
-102 YTDRQKASIVD
+102 
-113 ENFFRFF
+113 
-120 PFPLES
+120 
-126 GTPESVLKGK
+126 
-136 NSVVISRAFA
+136 
-146 NKVFGKEDPIGKSIK
+146 
-161 IDVNGN
+161 
-167 TANLNITGIFSDF
+167 
-180 KNTVFY
+180 
-186 SPEIIYRLDLV
+186 IYRIDLV
-197 KELDSSLVGNGN
+197 KDLDSSLVGNGN
-209 GSSVLFIKVAN
+209 GSTVLFIKAAE
-220 GTDIQSLEDK
+220 GTDIQSLENK
-230 MEEVVRE
+230 MEEVVRK

-245 LLKDFLLTPFDKIS
+245 LCKDFLLTPFDKIS

-370 MEILFIILLLIVL
+370 MEILFIILLLVVL

-457 ISIQNASKPL
+457 ISIQNASKPSA
-467 DYHIEELKSLA
+467 YHIEELNSLA

-540 PESTMRALGLDYDC
+540 PESTMRALGLNYDC

-569 IIEDYHKGTANTQ
+569 ILEDYHKGTANTQ
-582 TRGGFLDIAWIKEM
+582 TRGGFLNIAWIKEM

-620 DDIKAF
+620 NEIKAF

-637 VVKTYNKMISDL
+637 VVATYNKMISDL
-649 YYSEQQDLKLIA
+649 YSSEKQDLKLIA

-702 LFIETSSGFIKSVGI
+702 LFIETSLGFIKSVGI
-717 SIIIALPITWIAV
+717 SIIIALPVTWIAV

-744 VYVYIIAIMVMLLIA
+744 VYVYIIDAVIMIIIA

-777 SLKAE
+777 SLKNE

>member
-8 LSRNKLYTTI
+8 LSRNKLYTAI

-29 VIFIGSFV
+29 VVFIGSFL

-42 TDSKIKKQGNIYIGH
+42 TDSEIKKRGNIYIGH
-57 SERLFF
+57 SERLLFE
-63 GSATIKEQLEGKFP
+63 SATIKEQLEGKFP

-83 RMMNTHIFGGLKM
+83 RMLNTHIFGGLIM

-126 GTPESVLKGK
+126 GTPESVLKEK
-136 NSVVISRAFA
+136 NSVVVSRTFA

-167 TANLNITGIFSDF
+167 TANLNITGIFRDF
-180 KNTVFY
+180 KNTTFY
-186 SPEIIYRLDLV
+186 SPEIIYRIDLV
-197 KELDSSLVGNGN
+197 KELDSSLVRNGN
-209 GSSVLFIKVAN
+209 GSSVLFIKVEN

-230 MEEVVRE
+230 MENIVRE

-245 LLKDFLLTPFDKIS
+245 LFKDFLLTPFDKIS
-259 YSAVEA
+259 SSTVE
-265 TAPFEG
+265 TTSPFEG
-271 LIDASFIKLFT
+271 LMDASFIKLFT

-342 ALIFVKLISPH
+342 AIILVRLISPH
-353 LSELIGKEIS
+353 LSELIGKEVS

-370 MEILFIILLLIVL
+370 MEIVFITLLLIVL
-383 SVLSGIIPALLVSK
+383 SVLSGIIPAVLVSK
-397 YKPIDVVRGNFAR
+397 YKPIDVVRGNFTR

-416 GKILIG
+416 GKILVG

-427 AFITLGLSAVM
+427 AFITLVIAAVM

-444 MTEKPMGYEKENR
+444 MTEKPMGYEKGNR
-457 ISIQNASKPL
+457 ISIQNASKPS

-488 EPMTLG
+488 EPMTIG
-494 TSGTSFKINGI
+494 TTGTSFKINGI
-505 DQKFDM
+505 EQNFDM

-520 ILGFKVLR
+520 ILGFKMLR
-528 KNGEALNQCAWL
+528 KNGEPLNQSVWL

-569 IIEDYHKGTANTQ
+569 IIEDYHKGTANSER
-582 TRGGFLDIAWIKEM
+582 RGGFLNIAWIKEM

-620 DDIKAF
+620 NDIKAF
-626 YKSKGFSEDEI
+626 YKSKGFSEDDI

-717 SIIIALPITWIAV
+717 SIIVALPIAWIAV
-730 SKWLEGYSYRIDNP
+730 GKWLEGYSYRTDNP

-759 LLSISWQMIKLM
+759 LLSICWQMIKLM

>member
-29 VIFIGSFV
+29 VVFIGSFV

-42 TDSKIKKQGNIYIGH
+42 TDSDIKKQGNIYIGH

-120 PFPLES
+120 PFPLEA
-126 GTPESVLKGK
+126 GTPESVLKAK
-136 NSVVISRAFA
+136 NSVVISRTFA

-180 KNTVFY
+180 KNTIFY
-186 SPEIIYRLDLV
+186 SPEIIYRIDLV
-197 KELDSSLVGNGN
+197 KDLDSSLVGNGN
-209 GSSVLFIKVAN
+209 GSTVLFIKAAE
-220 GTDIQSLEDK
+220 GTDIQSLENK
-230 MEEVVRE
+230 MEEVVRK

-245 LLKDFLLTPFDKIS
+245 LYKDFLLTPFDKIS

-363 PLKDMGW
+363 PLEDMGW
-370 MEILFIILLLIVL
+370 MEILFIILLLVVL

-457 ISIQNASKPL
+457 ISIQNASKPS

-540 PESTMRALGLDYDC
+540 PESTMRALGLNYDC

-569 IIEDYHKGTANTQ
+569 ILEDYHKGTANTQ
-582 TRGGFLDIAWIKEM
+582 TRGGFLNIAWIKEM

-620 DDIKAF
+620 NEIKAF

-744 VYVYIIAIMVMLLIA
+744 VYVYIIDAVIMIVIA

-777 SLKAE
+777 SLKNE

>member
-8 LSRNKLYTTI
+8 LSRNKLYTAI

-29 VIFIGSFV
+29 VVFIGSFV

-42 TDSKIKKQGNIYIGH
+42 TDSEIKKQGNIYIGH

-63 GSATIKEQLEGKFP
+63 GCATIKEQLEGKFP

-120 PFPLES
+120 PFPLEA
-126 GTPESVLKGK
+126 GTPESVLKEK
-136 NSVVISRAFA
+136 NSVVISRTFA

-161 IDVNGN
+161 IDVNRN
-167 TANLNITGIFSDF
+167 TANLNISGIFSDF
-180 KNTVFY
+180 KNTIFY
-186 SPEIIYRLDLV
+186 SPEIIYRIDLV
-197 KELDSSLVGNGN
+197 KDLDSSLAGNGN
-209 GSSVLFIKVAN
+209 GSTVLFIKAAD

-230 MEEVVRE
+230 MENIVRE

-245 LLKDFLLTPFDKIS
+245 LFKDFLLTPFDKIS
-259 YSAVEA
+259 SSTVE
-265 TAPFEG
+265 TTSPFEG
-271 LIDASFIKLFT
+271 LMDASFIKLFT

-427 AFITLGLSAVM
+427 AFITLGLSAVI

-467 DYHIEELKSLA
+467 DYHIEKLKSLA

-494 TSGTSFKINGI
+494 TSGISFKINGI

-569 IIEDYHKGTANTQ
+569 IIEDYHKGTANSER
-582 TRGGFLDIAWIKEM
+582 RGGFLNIAWIKEM

-620 DDIKAF
+620 NDIKAF

-717 SIIIALPITWIAV
+717 SIIIALPITWVAV

>member
-8 LSRNKLYTTI
+8 LTRNKLYTTI

-29 VIFIGSFV
+29 VVFIGSFV

-42 TDSKIKKQGNIYIGH
+42 TDSEIKKQGNIYIGH

-96 TFQAGD
+96 TFQASD

-126 GTPESVLKGK
+126 GTPESVLKER
-136 NSVVISRAFA
+136 NSVVISRTFA
-146 NKVFGKEDPIGKSIK
+146 NKVFGKEDPIGKSVK
-161 IDVNGN
+161 IEVNGN

-180 KNTVFY
+180 KNTTFY
-186 SPEIIYRLDLV
+186 SPEIIYRIDLV
-197 KELDSSLVGNGN
+197 KDLDSSLVGNGN
-209 GSSVLFIKVAN
+209 GSTVLFIKAAE

-230 MEEVVRE
+230 MEDVVRK

-259 YSAVEA
+259 SSIVET

-271 LIDASFIKLFT
+271 LMDASFIKLFT

-312 SRRLLGTQQS
+312 SRRLLGTQQA

-353 LSELIGKEIS
+353 LSELIDKDIA

-370 MEILFIILLLIVL
+370 MEILFIILLLLIL

-416 GKILIG
+416 GKILVG
-422 FQSGV
+422 FQSSV
-427 AFITLGLSAVM
+427 AFITLVMATVM

-444 MTEKPMGYEKENR
+444 MTEKPMGYIKDNR
-457 ISIQNASKPL
+457 IRIMNASKTS
-467 DYHIEELKSLA
+467 DYHIDELKSLA
-478 CVEKV
+478 CVEKI

-488 EPMTLG
+488 EPMTIG
-494 TSGTSFKINGI
+494 TTGTSFKINGI
-505 DQKFDM
+505 EQKFDM

-520 ILGFKVLR
+520 ILGFKIMR
-528 KNGEALNQCAWL
+528 KNGEPLNQCAWL

-554 TQVNLD
+554 TQINLD
-560 SGGMFPVCG
+560 EGSIIPVCG
-569 IIEDYHKGTANTQ
+569 IIEDYYKGTASSER
-582 TRGGFLDIAWIKEM
+582 RGGFLNIAWIKEM

-608 VVKVSGDENKAE
+608 VVKVSGDENKAADE
-620 DDIKAF
+620 IKAF
-626 YKSKGFSEDEI
+626 YKEKGFSEDEI
-637 VVKTYNKMISDL
+637 IVNTYNEMISLHYD
-649 YYSEQQDLKLIA
+649 SENKNLKLITI
-661 VFTMLTL
+661 FTLLTL

-688 EAALKKVMGSSRLQ
+688 EAALKKVMGSGRLQ

-717 SIIIALPITWIAV
+717 SIIIALPIAWIAV

-744 VYVYIIAIMVMLLIA
+744 IYVYIIAIIVMLLIA

-777 SLKAE
+777 SLKSE